1 MSIGKKLAGICIALA
16 MAAALCFGAG
26 ITALAKADAG
36 FEKNPQWV
44 DEDFVVLN
52 EQGGE
57 DASVLGGGELSFP
70 GVADDYGTILYS
82 KTKQTAPYTIEFSMY
97 SNTLGYPIAAFVL
110 GVDNYT
116 ASGFGVQEAGGVLL
130 DYSAGAVQPWNNA
143 VI

>member
-57 DASVLGGGELSFP
+57 DASVLGGGELSFT
-70 GVADDYGTILYS
+70 GIADDYGTILYS
-82 KTKQTAPYTIEFSMY
+82 KTKQTAPCLPSAASSFST
-97 SNTLGYPIAAFVL
+97 SSTLFWGRR
-110 GVDNYT
+110 
-116 ASGFGVQEAGGVLL
+116 EAR
-130 DYSAGAVQPWNNA
+130 
-143 VI
+143 